1 MFSWLIQHSPL
12 FYLTQSLWRDE
23 AFSILAAQRP
33 LSFIF
38 NNLGVEPPLYYVLL
52 HFWIKLFG
60 SGEIAV
66 RSLSFLGFALATVV
80 VIFWAEKLFHKHFL
94 SWYLPVF
101 FFINPMLLY
110 YAFEIRMYGWFMFFA
125 VLSLYGYSEKKW
137 WVMAVANVLGFYTH
151 TYMIFVPIAQ
161 GIHWLCSRHRGIKF
175 LHASA
180 LTILLMLPW
189 FFRVIREMPKL
200 KNTWYFP
207 VDIHLVQSVLG
218 NMFIGYEGTPWFL
231 WNVTAY
237 LSLGLL
243 ALFLFSLK
251 PKTTRPRNLFF
262 LTMTLLPL
270 AMVIGVSFFKPLF
283 VNRYLIPVT
292 ITEVFLVAFA
302 IEAIQNHLVQK
313 LFAFCFLL
321 FAFGFNVWYP
331 SQHAKI
337 DIRKTLMEVNV
348 LRGKQDIIVAA
359 SPLVFFESIYYSG
372 DSKRVFLYNPS
383 NIAFPAY
390 VGDALITPAQ
400 MIRDFPTYPT
410 RAFLIHED
418 GTFEITYTL

>member
-1 MFSWLIQHSPL
+1 M
-12 FYLTQSLWRDE
+12 
-23 AFSILAAQRP
+23 
-33 LSFIF
+33 
-38 NNLGVEPPLYYVLL
+38 VYVLCRTFPL
-52 HFWIKLFG
+52 WIF
-60 SGEIAV
+60 
-66 RSLSFLGFALATVV
+66 R
-80 VIFWAEKLFHKHFL
+80 
-94 SWYLPVF
+94 
-101 FFINPMLLY
+101 
-110 YAFEIRMYGWFMFFA
+110 
-125 VLSLYGYSEKKW
+125 KKW

-161 GIHWLCSRHRGIKF
+161 GIHWLCSRHRVIKF

-243 ALFLFSLK
+243 ALFLFSLE
-251 PKTTRPRNLFF
+251 PKTTQPRNLF
-262 LTMTLLPL
+262 LHTMTCSRSPWSS
-270 AMVIGVSFFKPLF
+270 AFPFKPLF

-313 LFAFCFLL
+313 LLLCFCFALGL
-321 FAFGFNVWYP
+321 TSGILRSTPKLTSENADGGQCTARQTGYY
-331 SQHAKI
+331 
-337 DIRKTLMEVNV
+337 R
-348 LRGKQDIIVAA
+348 RGK
-359 SPLVFFESIYYSG
+359 P
-372 DSKRVFLYNPS
+372 
-383 NIAFPAY
+383 
-390 VGDALITPAQ
+390 VGI
-400 MIRDFPTYPT
+400 F
-410 RAFLIHED
+410 
-418 GTFEITYTL
+418 

>member
-161 GIHWLCSRHRGIKF
+161 GIHWLCSRHRVIKF